1 MTTPNQDTY
10 VGAHP
15 PAAQAARPRF
25 GGILWRLSRRTNGW
39 VRPLA
44 GRSGNP
50 VIGLVIHRGR
60 RSGLRYQTP
69 VAVRRVADGF
79 IVSLAFGAQVDWFRN
94 LVAAGGGAIRFRGR
108 DYEVSG
114 PETIGADEALTAFDP
129 LQRLFL
135 RLARIDGYVRLRDA
149 AASIR

>member
-1 MTTPNQDTY
+1 MTIPNQDTHL
-10 VGAHP
+10 GADPH
-15 PAAQAARPRF
+15 AAQTARPRF
-25 GGILWRLSRRTNGW
+25 GGVLWRLSRRTSGW
-39 VRPLA
+39 ARPLA

-50 VIGLVIHRGR
+50 VLGLVIHRGR
-60 RSGLRYQTP
+60 RSGLPYQTP
-69 VAVRRVADGF
+69 VAVQRVADGF
-79 IVSLAFGAQVDWFRN
+79 VISLAFGAQVDWYRN

-114 PETIGADEALTAFDP
+114 PETIGADEALAAFDP

-135 RLARIDGYVRLRDA
+135 RLARIDGYIRLRDA